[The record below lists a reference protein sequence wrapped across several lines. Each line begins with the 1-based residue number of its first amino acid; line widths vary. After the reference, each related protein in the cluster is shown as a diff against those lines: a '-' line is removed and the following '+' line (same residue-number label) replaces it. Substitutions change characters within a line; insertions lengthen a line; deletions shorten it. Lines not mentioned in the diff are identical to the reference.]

1 MRWVE
6 RIRGTRKD
14 AERQDKGKQNWC
26 ACVCT
31 HTHVHKDGAERRKEG
46 DTGRQIFMTM
56 TTFCKARDNSSQIN
70 E

>member
-1 MRWVE
+1 MGRENE
-6 RIRGTRKD
+6 RHEERRRK
-14 AERQDKGKQNWC
+14 AGQGEAKLMC
-26 ACVCT
+26 AYVHA

-56 TTFCKARDNSSQIN
+56 TTFCKPRDNSSQIN

>member
-1 MRWVE
+1 MGRENE
-6 RIRGTRKD
+6 RHEERRRK
-14 AERQDKGKQNWC
+14 AGQGEAKQMC
-26 ACVCT
+26 AYVHA

-56 TTFCKARDNSSQIN
+56 TTFCKPRDNSSQIN